1 MKEIKRENAFTLV
14 ELLGVFTLIGV
25 ILLVVVP
32 NVTQLLTKSKGQDY
46 ERFLND
52 IYLATEAYI
61 QGKGKEYSTLDT
73 VSGKAFVQVR
83 ELVDNGYLTST
94 KVNPQTN
101 QKINLDAT
109 VVALKTPSGNITY
122 DFVNSDI
129 TINAYKKTGLLLSY
143 SIDSKPTTI
152 WKDQS
157 GSELGN
163 DGQLMEF
170 TANNGFQGNSVYLDG
185 TNYILSNVINPVQ
198 VTLSTYIMIP
208 EFSSAEQVLMGNYQ
222 NGGCGF
228 TIDMDGNHKITF
240 AVHVNGTY
248 HLIRSVQDYEVN
260 RYYQLVGTYDGTTI
274 KFYLDGVLQGTIA
287 VTGTI
292 TVPQNST
299 HFMIG
304 GNPSGTVAATKTKS
318 YVSSVKIYNH
328 ALTEQEIMNDYQ
340 LDKARYS
347 SQQENYVEGLLAQY
361 DSYSKPMNNVWNDL
375 TGNGKHATMSGFDN
389 TVSSGWNQFK
399 LTLDGVNDYIQIPN
413 SITANKNY
421 TIQIVFQTETTTA
434 WADIMTFNRN
444 DTTDIY
450 NNNGRI
456 ELHSNLKEY
465 FWYTDNGPIKSGERL
480 FTMDNK
486 IPASITLSV
495 GTDKT
500 TVYKN
505 GEATYQAS
513 TKDYDNGQYVSIN
526 FGNRITSMYMNCSIY
541 AIRIYNKALTKEE
554 VLKNYQLDHFRFG
567 I

>member
-163 DGQLMEF
+163 DGQLMGF

-198 VTLSTYIMIP
+198 VTLSTYIMVP
-208 EFSSAEQVLMGNYQ
+208 EFSSAEQVLMSNYEGGGYGFVVDQSGNR
-222 NGGCGF
+222 
-228 TIDMDGNHKITF
+228 KIAF
-240 AVHVNGTY
+240 QINVNGTY
-248 HLIRSVQDYEVN
+248 YQINSTKNYETN
-260 RYYQLVGTYDGTTI
+260 RYYQLVGTYDGTTM
-274 KFYLDGVLQGTIA
+274 KFYLDGVLQGTKTVA
-287 VTGTI
+287 GNI
-292 TVPQNST
+292 TAPQNST
-299 HFMIG
+299 HFMVG
-304 GNPSGTVAATKTKS
+304 GNPNGTVATTKTKS

-375 TGNGKHATMSGFDN
+375 TGNGKHATMSGFNN

-399 LTLDGVNDYIQIPN
+399 LTLDGIDDYIQTPN
-413 SITANKNY
+413 VLTTNKNY
-421 TIQIVFQTETTTA
+421 TIQIVFQTETTAA
-434 WADIMTFNRN
+434 WADIMTFNSGNVSN
-444 DTTDIY
+444 DM
-450 NNNGRI
+450 NGRI
-456 ELHSNLKEY
+456 EIVADLKKY
-465 FWYTDNGPIKSGERL
+465 YWYGPGPIPTGTSIFE
-480 FTMDNK
+480 MNNK
-486 IPASITLSV
+486 IPATITMSV
-495 GTDKT
+495 GNEKT
-500 TVYKN
+500 IVYVDN
-505 GEATYQAS
+505 EVTYQGA
-513 TKDYDNGQYVSIN
+513 TQEYNNGQYASIN
-526 FGNRITSMYMNCSIY
+526 FGKRIEGGNMNCTIY

-554 VLKNYQLDHFRFG
+554 IMKNHQLDHFRFG